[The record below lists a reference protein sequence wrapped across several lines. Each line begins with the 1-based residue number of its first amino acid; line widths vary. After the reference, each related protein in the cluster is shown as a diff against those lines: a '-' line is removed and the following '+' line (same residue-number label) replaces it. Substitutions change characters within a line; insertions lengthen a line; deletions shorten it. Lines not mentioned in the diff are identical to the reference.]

1 MLQCKISDMG
11 EVVDDQQGEFSL
23 TIFFLDSTL
32 FATRKHYLQYD
43 NTFSTIYSTYNTILI
58 LLIIH
63 HEPYFG
69 CIILIST
76 VAYIIIT

>member
-43 NTFSTIYSTYNTILI
+43 NTFSTILYLQHNTYITYNT
-58 LLIIH
+58 
-63 HEPYFG
+63 
-69 CIILIST
+69 S
-76 VAYIIIT
+76 